1 MKSARG
7 FRRFSRRV
15 FPRDV
20 VGLARLG
27 GGVERVERD
36 STPRTP
42 ARSEIQGLVEP
53 RVAFPGRNSPPSRP
67 ARRGGSSSRRFG
79 LLLGHLFW
87 RVLFPR
93 GIKERWRESARRHCP
108 GPQTRGGDG
117 DLSRTRSRGVARA
130 GERAGR
136 ASRRFDRSP
145 ATRPPSCR
153 PARRIRR
160 KKKPQQRRSPRQPRP
175 RGRRTRRRR
184 SRREG
189 RAPRG
194 VHRRGLRA
202 RAHTQDRPG
211 RLRARALGPGR
222 CPPPPRPPP
231 PSCRNPYSR
240 SLRFFI
246 FWPTRLGFWPA
257 AARRRGRWDAR
268 TRPERAGEDGE
279 CG

>member
-1 MKSARG
+1 MEAASSESSAI
-7 FRRFSRRV
+7 RRRER
-15 FPRDV
+15 PRDP
-20 VGLARLG
+20 RS
-27 GGVERVERD
+27 RV
-36 STPRTP
+36 
-42 ARSEIQGLVEP
+42 
-53 RVAFPGRNSPPSRP
+53 
-67 ARRGGSSSRRFG
+67 SSSRES
-79 LLLGHLFW
+79 
-87 RVLFPR
+87 LFPGEIR
-93 GIKERWRESARRHCP
+93 PRHAPLVAEVRRPVASDCSSVIYFGGCCFLEGIKERWRESARRHCP

-222 CPPPPRPPP
+222 CPLPPRPPP
-231 PSCRNPYSR
+231 PACRNPYSR

-257 AARRRGRWDAR
+257 AARRCGRWDAR